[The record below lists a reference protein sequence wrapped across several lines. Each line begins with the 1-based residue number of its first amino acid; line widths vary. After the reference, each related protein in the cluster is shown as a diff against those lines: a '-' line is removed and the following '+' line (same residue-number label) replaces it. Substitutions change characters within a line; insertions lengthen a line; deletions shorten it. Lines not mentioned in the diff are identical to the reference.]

1 MSNRLLKK
9 MVLGWKDKRLLR
21 STCHDDVGLTK
32 HLKGTLEPCPPG
44 PLGAVRP
51 GNGVQWSGP
60 QSHAVTPRC
69 QRLTEQN
76 PKGHS
81 LPSRDTALSTR
92 ILAGRGQIK
101 LSTGRPGHSGPTPR
115 DTSWTIQT
123 NSSCEKRLI
132 SQGYVA
138 VEAALLTKNIAVK
151 SAINTT
157 THHKADDGITNSFYT
172 DISPTSFNHLG
183 TQSAPTHSLH
193 KGLCNLCEYTGITFH
208 HRFCVKVTGSR
219 AQIRDI

>member
-9 MVLGWKDKRLLR
+9 MVLGWKDKRLIR

-123 NSSCEKRLI
+123 NSSCEETHFPGVCRGGGCTSDEEHRCEVGHKYDHAPQSWWQNHQQFLYWYDHQHL
-132 SQGYVA
+132 S
-138 VEAALLTKNIAVK
+138 
-151 SAINTT
+151 TT
-157 THHKADDGITNSFYT
+157 
-172 DISPTSFNHLG
+172 
-183 TQSAPTHSLH
+183 
-193 KGLCNLCEYTGITFH
+193 
-208 HRFCVKVTGSR
+208 
-219 AQIRDI
+219 